1 MQSFPV
7 TFALY
12 AYGVAAVGFA
22 LFGLQLIMGAR
33 QSPRARL
40 LSVCMVSGAVWCALA
55 SLSVLRDYPLL
66 RTLVYAADA
75 LHTLLFLLFLAAC
88 VIDPEGRQPLPT
100 LLKRPSWL
108 IRFVLISV

>member
-1 MQSFPV
+1 MESFPV

-40 LSVCMVSGAVWCALA
+40 LSVCMLSGAVWCALA
-55 SLSVLRDYPLL
+55 AASVLKGYAVL

-75 LHTLLFLLFLAAC
+75 
-88 VIDPEGRQPLPT
+88 
-100 LLKRPSWL
+100 
-108 IRFVLISV
+108 